1 MPPMR
6 NIYNLVSDGFKYMGV
21 DEKLFIVN
29 VEGSTITIKKDGQQ
43 EKSEIFLRIQGAN
56 LQAYD
61 ETNELFTNS
70 AWNRFCQVFER
81 EVSYPED
88 FYAFLGALAN
98 QANRFGT
105 NAWMT

>member
-1 MPPMR
+1 MR

-21 DEKLFIVN
+21 DESLFIVSIEDD
-29 VEGSTITIKKDGQQ
+29 VVTIKKEGHAQ
-43 EKSEIFLRIQGAN
+43 KSEIFLRIQGGN
-56 LQAYD
+56 LQAYH
-61 ETNELFTNS
+61 ETNELFTNA

-98 QANRFGT
+98 HANRLGT
-105 NAWMT
+105 NAWTT

>member
-6 NIYNLVSDGFKYMGV
+6 NVYNLVSDGFKYMGV
-21 DEKLFIVN
+21 DEKLFIVS
-29 VEGSTITIKKDGQQ
+29 VEGSTITIKKDGLQ
-43 EKSEIFLRIQGAN
+43 EKSEIFLRMQGGN

-61 ETNELFTNS
+61 ETHELFTHS

-81 EVSYPED
+81 EVAYPED

>member
-1 MPPMR
+1 MAPMR

-21 DEKLFIVN
+21 DEKLFIVS
-29 VEGSTITIKKDGQQ
+29 VEGNILTIKKDGSDQ
-43 EKSEIFLRIQGAN
+43 KSEIFLRMQGAN
-56 LQAYD
+56 LKGYD
-61 ETNELFTNS
+61 ETNELFTNG

-81 EVSYPED
+81 EISYPED

-98 QANRFGT
+98 QANRLGT

>member
-6 NIYNLVSDGFKYMGV
+6 NVYNLVSDGFKYMGV
-21 DEKLFIVN
+21 DEKLFIVS
-29 VEGSTITIKKDGQQ
+29 VEGSTITIKKDGRQ
-43 EKSEIFLRIQGAN
+43 EKSEIFLRMQGEN

-61 ETNELFTNS
+61 ETNELFANS

-81 EVSYPED
+81 EVAYPED